1 MAHSLTRSPHLPIPP
16 AAHPHHAAGA
26 QPATLD
32 RAGASP
38 PPVVVEIPG
47 IARFSQPG
55 PRIRGGQLNRG
66 PDPSRGRPPGPR
78 IRPGRIIAILALFA
92 ILTTRSVRGFKGRCR
107 GIDL

>member
-16 AAHPHHAAGA
+16 QRTPTT
-26 QPATLD
+26 QPARSPQPWTGPA
-32 RAGASP
+32 RAP